1 MILTFDHWQLFGI
14 VGFLLVGLGGMG
26 KVLLAQI
33 EKRLDARFAAMEASR
48 EASAAQ
54 WRVSFSTLD
63 AMARES
69 ERRITQLL
77 IDLPLQYQR
86 REDAIRQEVAIIHR
100 LDALGVKV
108 DSALR
113 SKDADYVLERLFE
126 IKAIL
131 DAELCRDLRASQGRQ
146 EGNEEQETNEEP
158 SP

>member
-1 MILTFDHWQLFGI
+1 MNLTFDHWQLLGI

-33 EKRLDARFAAMEASR
+33 EKRLDARFAAMESSR

-54 WRVSFSTLD
+54 WRISFSTLD
-63 AMARES
+63 TMARES

-108 DSALR
+108 DAALR
-113 SKDADYVLERLFE
+113 
-126 IKAIL
+126 
-131 DAELCRDLRASQGRQ
+131 CDLRACRLQQ
-146 EGNEEQETNEEP
+146 EANEES